1 MFILIML
8 IGVEPDN
15 AVICPH
21 HKLATVE
28 FATQT
33 THWDGK
39 LLKIKGSLHYLV
51 AYVLNFFT
59 VNGIS
64 LDSTEIMFQAWV
76 SKIPLYLT
84 LLGSCEF
91 KRVNWSFIDFLKKI
105 IFPNDLVVKTLVS
118 SI

>member
-33 THWDGK
+33 THWDEK
-39 LLKIKGSLHYLV
+39 LLKIKGSLL
-51 AYVLNFFT
+51 
-59 VNGIS
+59 
-64 LDSTEIMFQAWV
+64 
-76 SKIPLYLT
+76 
-84 LLGSCEF
+84 
-91 KRVNWSFIDFLKKI
+91 
-105 IFPNDLVVKTLVS
+105 
-118 SI
+118 